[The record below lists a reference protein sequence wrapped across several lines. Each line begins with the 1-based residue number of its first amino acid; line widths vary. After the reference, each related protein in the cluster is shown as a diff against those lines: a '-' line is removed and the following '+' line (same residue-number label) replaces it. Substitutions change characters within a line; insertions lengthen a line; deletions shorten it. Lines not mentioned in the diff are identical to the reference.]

1 MRLGSDGDSPT
12 SVPPRSLRSVGSH
25 PLRLRL
31 LLLLALQKHAP
42 FRLLRQG
49 GAAASGRNSLSDLRH
64 GAGGRWP
71 GCSPAAANPAV
82 RSWSLAPA
90 AAERPTPCRCC
101 SLRWTSWRA
110 LVLLAELRAV
120 IRVTSWGRQWSWA
133 SCVCGCGGSWPR
145 VRRKASPGRG
155 RQEQPRRVAAGV
167 WFESGRVTV
176 TALSRGSK
184 EDRVQG
190 VNQV

>member
-1 MRLGSDGDSPT
+1 M
-12 SVPPRSLRSVGSH
+12 PPRSLASVGSR
-25 PLRLRL
+25 PLRLRQL
-31 LLLLALQKHAP
+31 PALQKHVP

-49 GAAASGRNSLSDLRH
+49 GAAASRRNSLSDLRH

-71 GCSPAAANPAV
+71 GWLPAAANPAV

-90 AAERPTPCRCC
+90 AAKRPSPCRCC
-101 SLRWTSWRA
+101 SLHWTSWRA
-110 LVLLAELRAV
+110 LVLLAELPAV
-120 IRVTSWGRQWSWA
+120 TRVTSWGRLWSWA

-155 RQEQPRRVAAGV
+155 RQKLPSRVAAGV
-167 WFESGRVTV
+167 WFKSGRARV
-176 TALSRGSK
+176 TALGLGSK

-190 VNQV
+190 VNRV